1 MTLHLFLQQL
11 VSQPSNRL
19 RNGLFEDNEKCC
31 FRGGISYFSL
41 SGNCKFVLE
50 PCRGHNSKSTGHH
63 GICCGLFWIL
73 YQKYHKWPSYNLKQ
87 VWHLKDFKTFSVIT
101 EEKSLQRMLSRHFIV
116 QLQLLPTRWESCL
129 IVSLIWIVV
138 LKSAIDRVMI
148 IQTSML
154 SYSLGSVVNLY
165 FGVSVWADDRRINLH
180 MPRGFN
186 LLCYTAEGFSLA
198 HCRLIPR
205 INCFGTALS
214 RHVPLKFPLGNPQN
228 GYRTPTSSVQLPSLT
243 SLFWETHRLPHLS

>member
-1 MTLHLFLQQL
+1 MKNVVLGVAFH
-11 VSQPSNRL
+11 
-19 RNGLFEDNEKCC
+19 
-31 FRGGISYFSL
+31 FSL

-73 YQKYHKWPSYNLKQ
+73 YQKYHKWPSYNLEQ

-205 INCFGTALS
+205 INWFGEHKTFGGNTWNVTPRIYANFLQDYVDGIKEILMILRAREYFQERYSLTALTCA
-214 RHVPLKFPLGNPQN
+214 NQ
-228 GYRTPTSSVQLPSLT
+228 PTSN
-243 SLFWETHRLPHLS
+243 